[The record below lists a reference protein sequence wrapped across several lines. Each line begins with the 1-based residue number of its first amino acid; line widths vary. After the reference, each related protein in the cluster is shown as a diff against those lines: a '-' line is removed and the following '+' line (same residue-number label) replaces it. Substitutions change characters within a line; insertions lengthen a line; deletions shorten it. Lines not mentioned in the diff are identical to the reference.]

1 MQDLSSQ
8 IPVMLN
14 EALQSL
20 TLFQR
25 LREFTQYWNL
35 TAFEQKL
42 HNMMQ
47 TLTNI
52 SMDACIQSIKDFG
65 KKIQEEK
72 YLCSHTTA
80 ILFNLGYM
88 QMQMYLTPLWTIPN
102 KMNF

>member
-1 MQDLSSQ
+1 
-8 IPVMLN
+8 
-14 EALQSL
+14 
-20 TLFQR
+20 
-25 LREFTQYWNL
+25 
-35 TAFEQKL
+35 
-42 HNMMQ
+42 MQ

-88 QMQMYLTPLWTIPN
+88 QMQMYLTPL
-102 KMNF
+102 